1 MLQNSLL
8 FVPGSSTNLLGSG
21 GFGAVYKAT
30 YRNRP
35 VAVKIF
41 SQKSAEI
48 NNTTPNYLL
57 RLEVDIEESFLSVV
71 FFRAVGRY
79 HDGQPILQFIDPINS
94 MLKDA
99 FICVCAYVYAYILTW
114 YLHVY
119 LLH

>member
-57 RLEVDIEESFLSVV
+57 RLEVDIEESSLS
-71 FFRAVGRY
+71 FFPPGSW
-79 HDGQPILQFIDPINS
+79 PIS
-94 MLKDA
+94 
-99 FICVCAYVYAYILTW
+99 
-114 YLHVY
+114 
-119 LLH
+119 